1 MKTIN
6 ENPGILKRMV
16 HYMLSFKL
24 STKVIFIFMGLAS
37 TIWFLIRVIPK
48 PQRAAY
54 PCMRTAAPIMS
65 GFIIY
70 ILSLGGSV
78 LIFRKALSKFK
89 QARYWSAAVAVLMS
103 VVLLAVFNITDVR
116 TIYANVFGAN
126 WTRGVLPDGSN
137 NPMGTAVGIY
147 PGRVIWVWD
156 KNATN
161 ENCTNVIVL
170 KTISGSGWNAV
181 KVMDW
186 DKSDAFIMPK
196 NNNQTVIETM
206 ANNSVKR
213 LTGESTVKASWDALF
228 NNFNLRKNGTAS
240 GYTAG
245 QTIFIKVNNGQAG
258 WAINSSDL
266 SEKGNTSA
274 TGVVDAAMSNTTP
287 ATVLAYVRQLVDT
300 CGIPQ
305 ENIYVAEPM
314 THVFKS
320 LYDLIHASYPNV
332 KVLDKENKTAL
343 GRTTSAGWQADVI
356 KFSDKGTVM
365 PSAVKDDLMK
375 EMYNADYLINI
386 AALKA
391 HARAGVTMCAKLHFG
406 SSTHGGTYGADPLHA
421 GLISTQG
428 NDAMTSGVRGDYKMY
443 RVLTDLMG
451 HKKLGGNTVLFVL
464 DALWSGIEA
473 TDMPV
478 KWKIAPFNNDFPNS
492 LLVGQDEVAVESVGL
507 DFLRAEA
514 DKNTAFKDRPYFP
527 AVDDFLHQAA
537 DSNNWPTGI
546 KYDPEGDGITIKS
559 LGIHE
564 HWNNPVKKQYSR
576 NLSIDGK
583 GIELVLVGDTT
594 SPPAIPA
601 TPGAISGITSQSPSL
616 TNQIYSIR
624 MVSNATNYTW
634 TVPTGWTIT
643 AGQGTFSI
651 TVTTGTAGQDG
662 NISVTAGNISG
673 TSAASTL
680 PVTIISVKVKNNGLA
695 SKVSIFPNPFVS
707 SVQIQY
713 TLDNSSKVSVMVYNN
728 AGQNLALL
736 QNGIQNAGPHSLAWT
751 PAKTMAS
758 GNYFIRFSMN
768 NQVQNIKIAYIK

>member
-6 ENPGILKRMV
+6 ENPGILKRMM
-16 HYMLSFKL
+16 HKMLSFKL
-24 STKVIFIFMGLAS
+24 STKVVFIFIGLAS

-48 PQRAAY
+48 PQRAAN

-78 LIFRKALSKFK
+78 LVFRKAIEKFK
-89 QARYWSAAVAVLMS
+89 RARYWSAGLAVVIS
-103 VVLLAVFNITDVR
+103 VVLIAVFNITDVR

-137 NPMGTAVGIY
+137 NPMGTAVGIH
-147 PGRVIWVWD
+147 PGRVVWVWD

-170 KTISGSGWNAV
+170 KGSGFN

-196 NNNQTVIETM
+196 NNDQAVIDIM
-206 ANNSVKR
+206 ANNSVKQ
-213 LTGESTVKASWDALF
+213 LTGESTVKAAWDALF
-228 NNFNLRKNGTAS
+228 NDFNLRKNGTAS
-240 GYTAG
+240 GYTTG

-274 TGVVDAAMSNTTP
+274 TGVKDAAMSNTTP
-287 ATVLAYVRQLVDT
+287 ATVLSYIRQLVDT
-300 CGIPQ
+300 CGVPQ

-320 LYDLIHASYPNV
+320 LFDLIHTSYPNV
-332 KVLDKENKTAL
+332 KVLDKEDHTAL

-365 PSAVKDDLMK
+365 PSAVKDDMMK

-391 HARAGVTMCAKLHFG
+391 HARAGVTMCAKLNFG
-406 SSTHGGTYGADPLHA
+406 SSTHGNSFSADRLHA

-428 NDAMTSGVRGDYKMY
+428 NDVLTTGLRGDYNMY

-478 KWKIAPFNNDFPNS
+478 KWGIAPFNNDFPNS
-492 LLVGQDEVAVESVGL
+492 LFVGQDEVAVESVGL

-537 DSNNWPTGI
+537 DTNNWPTGI
-546 KYDPEGDGITIKS
+546 KYDPEGDGITMKS

-564 HWNNPVKKQYSR
+564 HWNNPKNKQYSR
-576 NLSIDGK
+576 NLSVDGK
-583 GIELVLVGDTT
+583 GIELVLVGDTST
-594 SPPAIPA
+594 VPPIPA
-601 TPGAISGITSQSPSL
+601 TPGAISGIASQSPSL

-624 MVSNATNYTW
+624 TVPNATNYTW
-634 TVPTGWTIT
+634 TVPTGWNIT
-643 AGQGTFSI
+643 SGQGTMSI
-651 TVTTGTAGQDG
+651 IVTTGIAGQDG
-662 NISVTAGNISG
+662 DITVTAGNISG

-680 PVTIISVKVKNNGLA
+680 PVTILSVRVKTNVLA
-695 SKVSIFPNPFVS
+695 SHVSIFPNPFVS
-707 SVQIQY
+707 SAKIRY
-713 TLDNSSKVSVMVYNN
+713 TLDRSAKVSVMVYNN
-728 AGQNLALL
+728 AGQNLAFLH
-736 QNGIQNAGPHSLAWT
+736 NGIQNAGTYSLTWT
-751 PAKTMAS
+751 PAKTLAS
-758 GNYFIRFSMN
+758 GNYFVRININ
-768 NQVQNIKIAYIK
+768 NQVQNIEVAYIK